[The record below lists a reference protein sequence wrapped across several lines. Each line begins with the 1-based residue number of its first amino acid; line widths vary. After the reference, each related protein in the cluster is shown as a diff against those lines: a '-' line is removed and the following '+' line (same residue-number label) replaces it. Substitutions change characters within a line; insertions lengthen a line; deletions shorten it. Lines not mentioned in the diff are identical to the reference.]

1 MSLAQMVLQKGGISE
16 AEICRISRK
25 ICQTAEQFQNP
36 DETMIHRDIKPE
48 NIVVTPGGEVVFIDF
63 GTMRSY
69 KKDGSRDTFVVGT
82 RGTAAPEQ
90 YGYTQTDQRTDV
102 YAIGQTMLYMVSESY
117 EMNQLSEC
125 AVSRRMKKII
135 EKACSF
141 EPDKR
146 YGDAAQLRRA
156 VEKCQA
162 NNRKKVYKK
171 AGAVFGLIAAGY
183 ILAIFSPDGTVIENK
198 RIETAEQSAAEEQI
212 QAEITFREE
221 LIEEA
226 VRKELGLSKTDKITA
241 SMLENVR
248 KLRIVGKEI
257 LDDEDTF
264 WGEGHHVDG
273 KDSSFGSVR
282 GNITDLSDLAQMV
295 NLEELALCNQKI
307 EDISGLK
314 ELPLKKLYLSKNMIT
329 DFSVL
334 LNLIDLDTLC
344 IMENPAEN
352 LSVIGKC
359 TGILRLNIQ
368 GMNLTDI
375 DFLKNLSLDY
385 LDMSN
390 VEVENNIFEPLTEMK
405 KLDTLCMCDVNEAAA
420 ETLSQM
426 STLKALFMWGDST
439 ILENLKPLKGM
450 TQLETLAFTTQI
462 SSLEGIEQ
470 FPSLNFLSVNFS
482 LVKDLSPV
490 TGAKNLQVIDI
501 SNADIKNFEPLFGHS
516 GLTEVHCTEEQ
527 KEEIMKIDSSPDFE
541 IYT

>member
-1 MSLAQMVLQKGGISE
+1 MISVLCAVI
-16 AEICRISRK
+16 
-25 ICQTAEQFQNP
+25 
-36 DETMIHRDIKPE
+36 
-48 NIVVTPGGEVVFIDF
+48 
-63 GTMRSY
+63 

-90 YGYTQTDQRTDV
+90 YGYIQTDQRTDV

-183 ILAIFSPDGTVIENK
+183 ILAIFSQDGTVIENK

-241 SMLENVR
+241 SMLEDVR

-295 NLEELALCNQKI
+295 NLEELALCNQKNR
-307 EDISGLK
+307 K
-314 ELPLKKLYLSKNMIT
+314 
-329 DFSVL
+329 
-334 LNLIDLDTLC
+334 
-344 IMENPAEN
+344 
-352 LSVIGKC
+352 
-359 TGILRLNIQ
+359 
-368 GMNLTDI
+368 
-375 DFLKNLSLDY
+375 
-385 LDMSN
+385 
-390 VEVENNIFEPLTEMK
+390 IFP
-405 KLDTLCMCDVNEAAA
+405 
-420 ETLSQM
+420 
-426 STLKALFMWGDST
+426 G
-439 ILENLKPLKGM
+439 
-450 TQLETLAFTTQI
+450 
-462 SSLEGIEQ
+462 
-470 FPSLNFLSVNFS
+470 
-482 LVKDLSPV
+482 
-490 TGAKNLQVIDI
+490 
-501 SNADIKNFEPLFGHS
+501 
-516 GLTEVHCTEEQ
+516 
-527 KEEIMKIDSSPDFE
+527 
-541 IYT
+541 